1 MRVRL
6 LAFIP
11 LLALATAAMAAERP
25 DVKGLFL
32 LADFP
37 AVAIQPGTTT
47 TIPLKLQNLGLA
59 PERFQLSVTDV
70 PAGWTATLLGGGQPI
85 AAAMP
90 TTDAS
95 VSLDLRIDAPANA
108 PAGSSNTIH
117 VKAQGPASSVDLP
130 IVVALA
136 KELPAKLKVDTALP
150 ALRGTSKSSFEYQ
163 LTIKNDAGRNLLVS
177 FAATA
182 PKNFETS
189 FTEAYGSQELSS
201 VAIEAGKSKDVKLKV
216 RPPSTVDAGSY
227 PVSVTASAEGA
238 SAKTDVS
245 LDIVGQP
252 RLSLSGRDGLVSAR
266 AEAGQQASI
275 PILIT
280 NTGSAPADAVELS
293 STAPTGWK
301 IEFNPKTVEKI
312 DPSKDVEVTALVT
325 PTEKS
330 LAGDYM
336 TTLRAASRGETAAT
350 QFRVTVT
357 TSTLWGI
364 VAVGIVGAALLI
376 MVGAVMRFGRR

>member
-1 MRVRL
+1 V
-6 LAFIP
+6 
-11 LLALATAAMAAERP
+11 
-25 DVKGLFL
+25 
-32 LADFP
+32 
-37 AVAIQPGTTT
+37 VAS
-47 TIPLKLQNLGLA
+47 A
-59 PERFQLSVTDV
+59 C
-70 PAGWTATLLGGGQPI
+70 
-85 AAAMP
+85 
-90 TTDAS
+90 
-95 VSLDLRIDAPANA
+95 
-108 PAGSSNTIH
+108 
-117 VKAQGPASSVDLP
+117 AQGPASSVDLP